1 MNAVEEDT
9 ISVSIRMPRQTH
21 RRIVEIGG
29 KLGVN
34 KQSQMYKWIC
44 EAYVEMIDEKGEVHL
59 PAVVAMAR
67 AYLHNG
73 REKFVK

>member
-1 MNAVEEDT
+1 MNAIEEET
-9 ISVSIRMPRQTH
+9 INVSIRMPRKTH
-21 RRIVEIGG
+21 RRIVEIGE
-29 KLGVN
+29 KLGVH

-73 REKFVK
+73 REKVVE